1 MCVCVCVCVR
11 RKRYERAEKE
21 FVAAKMAL
29 VEKSDVK
36 ESLTE
41 HLYTIIQQN
50 EARKA
55 ERLAVL
61 MKELG
66 LEGEQWPTPL
76 TVPPLL
82 SFSPINTLHRPGFP
96 PSPSSNPPTAPY
108 PAQAAVSENTAD
120 ESCRGDAGQVSQART
135 DEQDQEKQSSLQAEL
150 ASSTERDVSKL
161 NDSGDGKSGVTSVSV
176 GDEQG
181 KEKEKEK
188 GLDGESEDGAKVDK
202 QKQSSPTET
211 GSPESQDGGADAQIV
226 AS

>member
-1 MCVCVCVCVR
+1 MCLH

-21 FVAAKMAL
+21 FVEAKLAL

-55 ERLAVL
+55 ERLAIL

-66 LEGEQWPTPL
+66 LAAEQCPTTL

-96 PSPSSNPPTAPY
+96 SSPTSAPTSP
-108 PAQAAVSENTAD
+108 QAAAASPAAASGNSAEGFCQG
-120 ESCRGDAGQVSQART
+120 EPGQVSPART
-135 DEQDQEKQSSLQAEL
+135 DDQGQKNQSSLQ
-150 ASSTERDVSKL
+150 TEVTTNPQSVGSKL
-161 NDSGDGKSGVTSVSV
+161 SNSGDGKSGDTANLT
-176 GDEQG
+176 GDEQA
-181 KEKEKEK
+181 KETGK
-188 GLDGESEDGAKVDK
+188 GLDGRNEDGTKVEE
-202 QKQSSPTET
+202 QKQSSPTEN
-211 GSPESQDGGADAQIV
+211 GSLESQDGGADALVV